1 MKKLVFPAILSL
13 ALILGCEKE
22 TTTPKIPSNDSDVE
36 EVSLKSCGGFYNA
49 LLNQTKSTVE
59 KYFIGMET
67 RDYDLMRELV
77 TRNFSIL
84 EQGELFDVE
93 GHINWLETV
102 APEPVVLDFTLE
114 YVDIVVRGGTAWMV
128 FYDHLNV
135 LVDGNVVGQ
144 WEGLES
150 AVLVRKR
157 RGWKLA
163 MMTATEVPSE
173 E

>member
-1 MKKLVFPAILSL
+1 MKKIAIPVILIL
-13 ALILGCEKE
+13 ALLFGCEKE
-22 TTTPKIPSNDSDVE
+22 TTTPKIPSDDSEVE

-59 KYFIGMET
+59 EYFAGMET
-67 RDYDLMRELV
+67 RDYDLMRKNV

-128 FYDHLNV
+128 YYDHLDV
-135 LVDGNVVGQ
+135 LVGGNVVDQ

-163 MMTATEVPSE
+163 MMTATEIPE
-173 E
+173 EE